1 MKVID
6 TAKLP
11 LGQQYKIVIPAT
23 VKSDAAADKDIV
35 NVARQLVV
43 NSSGKQLAIKT
54 ETRVNKLSV
63 PKATP
68 KQKETPIQ
76 KVADTVLPKTGEGK
90 AALSISLFGAALL
103 GIAAFLKRRSIVAAY
118 RKVVRKILK

>member
-1 MKVID
+1 MID

-68 KQKETPIQ
+68 KQKETQFKKLRIPSFLRQ
-76 KVADTVLPKTGEGK
+76 EKAKQHSAFHSLAQHCLVLRH
-90 AALSISLFGAALL
+90 
-103 GIAAFLKRRSIVAAY
+103 FLNG
-118 RKVVRKILK
+118 VRL